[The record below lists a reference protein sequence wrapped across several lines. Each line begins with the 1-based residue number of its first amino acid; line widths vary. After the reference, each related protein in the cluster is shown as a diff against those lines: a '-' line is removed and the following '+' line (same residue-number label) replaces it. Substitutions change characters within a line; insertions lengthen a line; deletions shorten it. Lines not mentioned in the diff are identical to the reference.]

1 MADKNKI
8 RYGFRSV
15 YFAPI
20 TEMDGSVTYSEPVA
34 WKGAKSLTLDA
45 EGETSTYYADDIP
58 YFTTNTNNGYT
69 GTLEMS
75 YLSDEFKEQI
85 LGYVKTSDGMMVEDA
100 NVLPKA
106 FALLC
111 EFQGD
116 AKATRHI
123 WYKVVP
129 SRPSTEANTKE
140 ESVEPDTISIDIS
153 AVPVASADG
162 ANSWVK
168 GDADSSATNY
178 ETFFTTAP
186 TLPTAAGI
194 GG

>member
-1 MADKNKI
+1 MADTNKI

-15 YFAPI
+15 YFSVI
-20 TEMDGSVTYSEPVA
+20 TEGAGSTTYAEPVA
-34 WKGAKSLTLDA
+34 WKGAKSLSLDA
-45 EGETSTYYADDIP
+45 EGETSTYYADDIA

-75 YLSDEFKEQI
+75 YLSDEFKEKV
-85 LGYVKTSDGMMVEDA
+85 LGYVKTQDGMLAEDA
-100 NVLPKA
+100 NVLPKP

-123 WYKVVP
+123 WYKVVA

-140 ESVEPDTISIDIS
+140 GSVEPDTISIDIS
-153 AVPVASADG
+153 AVPVVSTDG
-162 ANSWVK
+162 ANAWVK
-168 GDADSSATNY
+168 ADAASDASKYA
-178 ETFFTTAP
+178 TFFTTAP
-186 TLPTAAGI
+186 TLPTV
-194 GG
+194 GGE

>member
-1 MADKNKI
+1 MADTNKI

-15 YFAPI
+15 YFSVI
-20 TEMDGSVTYSEPVA
+20 TESGGTPTYAEPVA
-34 WKGAKSLTLDA
+34 WKGAKSLSLDA
-45 EGETSTYYADDIP
+45 EGETSTYYADDIA

-75 YLSDEFKEQI
+75 YLSDEFKEKV
-85 LGYVKTSDGMMVEDA
+85 LGYVKTEDGMLAEDA
-100 NVLPKA
+100 NVLPKP

-123 WYKVVP
+123 WYKVVA

-153 AVPVASADG
+153 AVPVVSADG
-162 ANSWVK
+162 ANAWVK
-168 GDADSSATNY
+168 ADAASDASKYA
-178 ETFFTTAP
+178 TFFTAAP
-186 TLPTAAGI
+186 TLPTV
-194 GG
+194 GGE

>member
-1 MADKNKI
+1 MADTNKI

-15 YFAPI
+15 YFSVI
-20 TEMDGSVTYSEPVA
+20 TEGAGAPTYAEPVA
-34 WKGAKSLTLDA
+34 WKGAKSLSLDA
-45 EGETSTYYADDIP
+45 EGETSTYYADDIA

-75 YLSDEFKEQI
+75 YLSEEFKEQV
-85 LGYVKTSDGMMVEDA
+85 LGYVKTQDGMLAEDA
-100 NVLPKA
+100 NVLPKP

-123 WYKVVP
+123 WYKVVA

-153 AVPVASADG
+153 AVPVVSDDG
-162 ANSWVK
+162 ANAWVK
-168 GDADSSATNY
+168 ADAASEATNY
-178 ETFFTTAP
+178 ATFFTTAP
-186 TLPTAAGI
+186 TLPTVGE
-194 GG
+194 